1 MNFNFLSTAVQFKN
15 APKKLALATAIS
27 TLCFM
32 LNPVIAADSVLA
44 VVNGDEV
51 TESQLKIAALQSK
64 VDFNAITPVQKN
76 ALIEALV
83 NRQLVLQAAIKE
95 NFDKDPDV
103 ASRVKALTDSYIA
116 ANYLAKV
123 AEGFKIDEKQM
134 QAYYDKNVLAEM
146 PKEYKARHI
155 LVKTEDEAKAI
166 IKEIEGGADF
176 SSLAKEKSTDS
187 GSAVNGGD
195 LGWFTAQNM
204 VPPFSQAIAGMK
216 KAELNKTPIQSQ
228 FGWHVIKLDDEREM
242 TAPKFAEVKQ
252 EIEKVIIKDQ
262 LNQYLTDLNS
272 AAKITLTTPKP

>member
-15 APKKLALATAIS
+15 APKKLALAATLS
-27 TLCFM
+27 TLCIM
-32 LNPVIAADSVLA
+32 ANPVIAADSVLA

-64 VDFNAITPVQKN
+64 VEFNTITATQKD

-83 NRQLVLQAAIKE
+83 NRQLVLQAALKE

-123 AEGFKIDEKQM
+123 AEGFKIDEPAM
-134 QAYYDKNVLAEM
+134 QAYYDKNVLADM

-155 LVKTEDEAKAI
+155 LVKTEEEAKNI
-166 IKEIEGGADF
+166 IKEIEAGADF
-176 SSLAKEKSTDS
+176 SKLAKEKSTDT
-187 GSAVNGGD
+187 GSAAKSGD

-204 VPPFSQAIAGMK
+204 VPPFSQAIAKMK
-216 KAELNKTPIQSQ
+216 KGELNKTPIQSQ
-228 FGWHVIKLDDEREM
+228 FGWHVIKLDDQREM
-242 TAPKFAEVKQ
+242 TAPKFADVKQ
-252 EIEKVIIKDQ
+252 EIEKVMIKDQ

-272 AAKITLTTPKP
+272 KAKITLTTPKP